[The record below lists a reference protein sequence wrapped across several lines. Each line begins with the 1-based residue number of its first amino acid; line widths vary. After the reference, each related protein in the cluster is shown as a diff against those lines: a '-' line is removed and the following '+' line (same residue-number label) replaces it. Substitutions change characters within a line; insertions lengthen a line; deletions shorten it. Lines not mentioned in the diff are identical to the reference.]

1 MKVIT
6 IGGVPAA
13 GKTYTSKL
21 LAKQYNFLAL
31 EFEAL
36 RWDFYNENL
45 EKNLYKYTK
54 NAPFLENE
62 TMRDYY
68 LRCTLY
74 ESIIPLETLIK
85 WQKVTIDY
93 IGSKIDRIL
102 DEYILIKTEEDY
114 ELFCNKYKILINYK
128 PKYTNL
134 DKSVIVCSHAFINTI
149 EFTKKTR
156 IKIDFT
162 SDKSI
167 IINRFKNR
175 EKIEDSLDNKLKL
188 YYKSYEDILTCS
200 KAILLDTTKIDV
212 TDKILKLL

>member
-45 EKNLYKYTK
+45 ENNLYKYTK
-54 NAPFLENE
+54 NASFLENE

-167 IINRFKNR
+167 IINRFNILFK
-175 EKIEDSLDNKLKL
+175 
-188 YYKSYEDILTCS
+188 KSS
-200 KAILLDTTKIDV
+200 
-212 TDKILKLL
+212 

>member
-1 MKVIT
+1 
-6 IGGVPAA
+6 
-13 GKTYTSKL
+13 
-21 LAKQYNFLAL
+21 
-31 EFEAL
+31 
-36 RWDFYNENL
+36 
-45 EKNLYKYTK
+45 
-54 NAPFLENE
+54 
-62 TMRDYY
+62 MRDYY

-175 EKIEDSLDNKLKL
+175 EKIEDGLDNKLKL
-188 YYKSYEDILTCS
+188 YYKSYEDILTGS